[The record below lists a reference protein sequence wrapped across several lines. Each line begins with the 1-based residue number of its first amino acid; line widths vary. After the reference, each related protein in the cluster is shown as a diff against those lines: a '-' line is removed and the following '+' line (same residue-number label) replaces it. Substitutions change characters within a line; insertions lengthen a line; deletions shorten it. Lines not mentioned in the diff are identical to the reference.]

1 MMVFDSSA
9 LLAWHFREPGM
20 EFVDELL
27 SEADTPKYLHAANEA
42 EVLSKVA
49 QRHDFVA
56 ALAALR
62 SMQAMGVR
70 TLHDMDA
77 AFIEDVAAIKADWTV
92 ALGDCFG
99 VALCRRLGADF
110 ITADRGEMGKIKAAG
125 VCAVTFI
132 R

>member
-9 LLAWHFREPGM
+9 LLAWQFQEEGRG
-20 EFVDELL
+20 FVEELL
-27 SEADTPKYLHAANEA
+27 SEADVPMYLHAANEA
-42 EVLSKVA
+42 EVLCKVA
-49 QRHDFVA
+49 QRVDLMA
-56 ALAALR
+56 ARVALR
-62 SMQAMGVR
+62 SIQAMGVR

-77 AFIEDVAAIKADWTV
+77 AFIEDVAALKADWNV

-99 VALCRRLGADF
+99 VALTRRLGADF

>member
-9 LLAWHFREPGM
+9 LLAWYFEEAG
-20 EFVDELL
+20 EDFVEELL
-27 SEADTPKYLHAANEA
+27 RDADVPKYLHAVNAA
-42 EVLSKVA
+42 EVIAKIG
-49 QRHDFVA
+49 QRFDIARGLDFIAEVE
-56 ALAALR
+56 
-62 SMQAMGVR
+62 AMGVH

-77 AFIEDVAAIKADWTV
+77 AFVADAGAIKADWTV

-110 ITADRGEMGKIKAAG
+110 ITSDRGEMGKIKAAG